1 MDENDLVYS
10 KYCQSVTRDGLTVNV
25 KIYSSGKNDWILE
38 VVDED
43 NNSTVWDD
51 QFETDDEA
59 FQEFERTLKE
69 EGLNNHRLKP
79 EGLNNGLKVRIR
91 VA

>member
-1 MDENDLVYS
+1 MDELELIYS
-10 KYCQSVTRDGLTVNV
+10 KHCQSVTGNGRTIKVE
-25 KIYSSGKNDWILE
+25 IYSSGKKDWILE

-69 EGLNNHRLKP
+69 EGI
-79 EGLNNGLKVRIR
+79 ESMIGLHD
-91 VA
+91 

>member
-1 MDENDLVYS
+1 MDETDLVYS
-10 KYCQSVTRDGLTVNV
+10 KHCQSVTRNGLTVNV
-25 KIYSSGKNDWILE
+25 EIYSSDKNDWILE

-59 FQEFERTLKE
+59 FQEFEHTLKE
-69 EGLNNHRLKP
+69 EGIKSMI
-79 EGLNNGLKVRIR
+79 GLHQ
-91 VA
+91 

>member
-10 KYCQSVTRDGLTVNV
+10 KYCQSITRNGLTVNV
-25 KIYSSGKNDWILE
+25 EIYSSGKNDWILE

-69 EGLNNHRLKP
+69 EGIKSMI
-79 EGLNNGLKVRIR
+79 GLHQ
-91 VA
+91 

>member
-1 MDENDLVYS
+1 MDEIELVYS
-10 KYCQSVTRDGLTVNV
+10 KHYQSVTSNGKTVEIE
-25 KIYSSGKNDWILE
+25 IYSSGKNDWILE

-69 EGLNNHRLKP
+69 KGIESMIGLHH
-79 EGLNNGLKVRIR
+79 
-91 VA
+91 

>member
-1 MDENDLVYS
+1 MDEIELIYS
-10 KYCQSVTRDGLTVNV
+10 KHCQSVTRNGRTVNL

-51 QFETDDEA
+51 PFDTDDEA

-69 EGLNNHRLKP
+69 EGIEAMIGRHH
-79 EGLNNGLKVRIR
+79 
-91 VA
+91 